1 MLIINPNENRARELP
16 SIMSFTR
23 QIIVHQNLPIS
34 HADHSKHVQHVLNE
48 YAFSQSAP
56 LKTSNDVIPA
66 IAGVIISDF
75 DGLQRFLDASK

>member
-16 SIMSFTR
+16 SFMSFTR

-75 DGLQRFLDASK
+75 DGL